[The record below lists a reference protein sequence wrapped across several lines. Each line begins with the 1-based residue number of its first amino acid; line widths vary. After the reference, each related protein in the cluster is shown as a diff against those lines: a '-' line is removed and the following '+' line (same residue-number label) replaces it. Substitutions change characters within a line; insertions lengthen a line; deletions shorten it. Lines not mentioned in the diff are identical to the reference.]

1 MTQAGFWRNYQPNN
15 NQLILGNY
23 KGVANQVHYL
33 FPDGNGPG
41 SAFTTFADL
50 SPHLR
55 SRDVIVLGGVLREQA
70 IAPLGVFD
78 VLLIGAANKPRQAT
92 ANDVPTGGGACWL
105 PPVSG
110 AVSGQANLELRE
122 QGWMVS
128 NILFNSTTSAAGIKL
143 TRAETATYPDPSY
156 ATISGCKFSGV
167 DGIVDS
173 GGSSHNL
180 IEDNIFQSL
189 TGTGIKSI
197 AGAAIADCLSSIVR
211 NNFFNQNANN
221 IVSAA
226 THWLIDGNR
235 MIHTTTQK
243 VKLSGSPGGYNY
255 VINNGF
261 EDVEADIDISH
272 GYTGISTDVWR
283 NYSKDVA
290 AQTVGYATT

>member
-41 SAFTTFADL
+41 SAFTTFTAL
-50 SPHLR
+50 APNLR
-55 SRDVIVLGGVLREQA
+55 SRDVIILGGVLAEQA

-78 VLLIGAANKPRQAT
+78 VLVIGAANLPRQAT
-92 ANDVPTGGGACWL
+92 ANGVPTGGGATWTY
-105 PPVSG
+105 PASG
-110 AVSGQANLELRE
+110 AVASQANIEIRE
-122 QGWMVS
+122 QGWTFE
-128 NILFNSTTSAAGIKL
+128 NIFFNSYTTAPGIKM
-143 TRAETATYPDPSY
+143 TRAETATYPDPSF
-156 ATISGCKFSGV
+156 ATIRGCRFTGV

-173 GGSSHNL
+173 GGCHDYL
-180 IEDNIFQSL
+180 VDDCEFFGL

-197 AGAAIADCLSSIVR
+197 AGAAIADSLQNTIRKS
-211 NNFFNQNANN
+211 FFNRNANN
-221 IVSAA
+221 IVTAA
-226 THWLIDGNR
+226 SHCLIEDNR

-243 VKLSGSPGGYNY
+243 VKLSGLGYNY